1 MAEIVEESEPSVSDD
16 GRNGGEESDVM
27 KKKNGHDQT
36 VDIVL
41 RTVGPTRPSR
51 LRVSSPVKVC
61 DLRKLI
67 AEDKNLPI
75 EDLRLVLR
83 GNVLH
88 DRGGNGEDVY
98 LKLNDGDSLIVAVK
112 PKPPVKHLHNRS
124 DDEED
129 DEDLKFQLP
138 QSSSRWKRKLYSF
151 LHDKLK
157 LPDILLM
164 GIFSLSLKAWA
175 IIILWFIL
183 APVAHRLDLGPLY
196 ILGTGFVIIIFNLGK
211 RQPGDLSAYS
221 IFNEEF
227 RELPGTLNA
236 DRLDR
241 DIRTGQ
247 F

>member
-1 MAEIVEESEPSVSDD
+1 MGEIVEEEGPDVGDAD
-16 GRNGGEESDVM
+16 RNGEVD
-27 KKKNGHDQT
+27 NNNT
-36 VDIVL
+36 VEVIL
-41 RTVGPTRPSR
+41 RTVGPARPSR
-51 LRVSSPVKVC
+51 LRVPSTIKVC
-61 DLRKLI
+61 DLRRLI
-67 AEDKNLPI
+67 AGNDRLPI
-75 EDLRLVLR
+75 DHLRLILR

-88 DRGGNGEDVY
+88 DNDENGNHVY
-98 LKLNDGDSLIVAVK
+98 LRLNDGDSLIVAVK
-112 PKPPVKHLHNRS
+112 PKPPIKHLREGF
-124 DDEED
+124 DDEDD

-138 QSSSRWKRKLYSF
+138 HSSSRWKRRLYSF

-164 GIFSLSLKAWA
+164 AILSLSLKAWA
-175 IIILWFIL
+175 LIVLWFIL
-183 APVAHRLDLGPLY
+183 APVAHRWDLGPLY
-196 ILGTGFVIIIFNLGK
+196 ILGSGFVIIILNLGH